1 VQQIESDYSKL
12 AVRVEHEAANQ
23 REEEE
28 RKKAERKARVEAS
41 RAERKK
47 AQDEAER
54 AASSVLSPDTTAT
67 PIMPASPPPKQLSP
81 MKLEPLSGGKEL
93 TREQPY
99 LQSSH
104 EMLPGNIG
112 TFV

>member
-1 VQQIESDYSKL
+1 MVLYWGP
-12 AVRVEHEAANQ
+12 HQ

-54 AASSVLSPDTTAT
+54 AASSALSPECVQDLLLAFSLRTIPGTS
-67 PIMPASPPPKQLSP
+67 ICGSVDLFISLYKI
-81 MKLEPLSGGKEL
+81 
-93 TREQPY
+93 
-99 LQSSH
+99 SSH
-104 EMLPGNIG
+104 VDRVHLKLIPVRA
-112 TFV
+112 TFD